1 MHSQLLVLLL
11 LLGKCKVAGSIPVR
25 DTIPLWVTSEGH
37 LPARRSFFIGSSV
50 TFQVILHKDSMW
62 KYKVHFR
69 CSSHIWA
76 AFCCGS
82 HLYKTF
88 AVFDLFKS
96 PQTSAA
102 ASGHYFD
109 VNDAYSDRIK

>member
-1 MHSQLLVLLL
+1 MVLLL
-11 LLGKCKVAGSIPVR
+11 CFRSFSIKIQCGSI
-25 DTIPLWVTSEGH
+25 
-37 LPARRSFFIGSSV
+37 
-50 TFQVILHKDSMW
+50 
-62 KYKVHFR
+62 KYTLGV
-69 CSSHIWA
+69 A
-76 AFCCGS
+76 GS

>member
-1 MHSQLLVLLL
+1 MVLLL
-11 LLGKCKVAGSIPVR
+11 RFRSFSIKIQCGSIKYTLGVAA
-25 DTIPLWVTSEGH
+25 TSGSFL
-37 LPARRSFFIGSSV
+37 LPR
-50 TFQVILHKDSMW
+50 
-62 KYKVHFR
+62 
-69 CSSHIWA
+69 
-76 AFCCGS
+76 CGS

>member
-1 MHSQLLVLLL
+1 MHSQRLVLLL

-25 DTIPLWVTSEGH
+25 DTIL
-37 LPARRSFFIGSSV
+37 LPR
-50 TFQVILHKDSMW
+50 
-62 KYKVHFR
+62 
-69 CSSHIWA
+69 
-76 AFCCGS
+76 CGS